1 MITNKCDEA
10 PSRPLPTPNSDG
22 TFSDGVGRY
31 INHYINLKN
40 KLINFIFF
48 RKRRAENSLVKVN
61 YDSNPIVEKLEKEEP
76 EYTPDYDIMEKL
88 LNYDY

>member
-10 PSRPLPTPNSDG
+10 PSRPLPTPNPDG

-61 YDSNPIVEKLEKEEP
+61 YDSTPIIEKLEKEEP

>member
-31 INHYINLKN
+31 IYYYIHLKN
-40 KLINFIFF
+40 KLVNSFF
-48 RKRRAENSLVKVN
+48 SENGELG
-61 YDSNPIVEKLEKEEP
+61 IHL
-76 EYTPDYDIMEKL
+76 
-88 LNYDY
+88 